1 MKNRGDLKT
10 WWYWELLK
18 EERRWG
24 KHAMQ
29 AEEIRFEIERRR
41 AEWKVWA
48 LWITAGGAVIAAIAT
63 IANWLNSK

>member
-24 KHAMQ
+24 KYAMQ
-29 AEEIRFEIERRR
+29 AEEVRFEIDRRHTQ
-41 AEWKVWA
+41 WKVWT
-48 LWITAGGAVIAAIAT
+48 LWIGAICALIVAIAAVAH
-63 IANWLNSK
+63 LFY